1 MKPITAKAT
10 VELTVE
16 QVNKIN
22 ELIARDKPQPIVEKV
37 LENFGNKTI
46 YLCPTCGRALGRID
60 HEDPFCRGCGQ
71 HLDTYNIAL

>member
-1 MKPITAKAT
+1 MKPITATAT

-16 QVNKIN
+16 QVNHIN
-22 ELIARDKPQPIVEKV
+22 ELIARDTAQPIVEKV
-37 LENFGNKTI
+37 LENFNKTI

-71 HLDTYNIAL
+71 RLDTYNIAL